1 MRDAIL
7 KLIKYIVRYWDLITN
22 IFHTLIGY
30 AAVKLGFPWS
40 ILITVAFIAYES
52 IESLSG
58 LEYIEDLLEYAVGIA
73 VGLAT
78 R

>member
-1 MRDAIL
+1 MRNATL

-40 ILITVAFIAYES
+40 ILITVAFIAYET
-52 IESLSG
+52 IESISRQ
-58 LEYIEDLLEYAVGIA
+58 EYVEDLLEYI
-73 VGLAT
+73 VGLAVGVAT
-78 R
+78 